1 MPSLVTGSYSPE
13 SCLNFIVERKDE
25 WRKRF
30 LFLCACYSEHVRTQ
44 KQFMFID
51 GRTRFY
57 HIVHPPCN
65 HVECMRKM
73 KRIKFPLF
81 FVLVVHVKKHGITS
95 NFYPETTKRIN
106 LFKQNRTRTH
116 IQAEPHQ

>member
-1 MPSLVTGSYSPE
+1 MNALTGSYSPE
-13 SCLNFIVERKDE
+13 TCLNFIVERKDE

-65 HVECMRKM
+65 HFECMRKDEM
-73 KRIKFPLF
+73 NKGSFFLF
-81 FVLVVHVKKHGITS
+81 LLST
-95 NFYPETTKRIN
+95 
-106 LFKQNRTRTH
+106 
-116 IQAEPHQ
+116 